1 MKSTHSIKVATI
13 ASLLSIAFNPAVAE
27 EYQDMSDPLS
37 VYSQAG
43 IGATNKGLNFKFGQA
58 YDTNNDST
66 MAMHVLEAK
75 GFAADALSL
84 NGNDS
89 FDSLRYR
96 HFTVDTQ
103 NGLGSQID
111 INWDFNQK
119 LGSASYSMIQALPA
133 FGPVQ
138 LYPLAGIGVNVADV
152 DSALL
157 VDDEDNEIGSIGYAI
172 PSSFGLLGV
181 YSKIELN
188 DQVWLNYNP
197 MYTTQL
203 GGLETFSNLY
213 GWQHEI
219 AASYQINTQSNIRAF
234 WNFGEALKGTD
245 FRVEYN
251 YQF

>member
-1 MKSTHSIKVATI
+1 MKTINSVKVATI
-13 ASLLSIAFNPAVAE
+13 ASILSLAFNTAVAE
-27 EYQDMSDPLS
+27 DYQDMSDPLA

-43 IGATNKGLNFKFGQA
+43 VGVTNKGLNFKFGQA
-58 YDTNNDST
+58 YDTNNEST

-75 GFAADALSL
+75 GLAADTLGL
-84 NGNDS
+84 KGNDS

-96 HFTVDTQ
+96 HFNVNMQ
-103 NGLGSQID
+103 NGIGSQVD

-133 FGPVQ
+133 MGAIQ
-138 LYPLAGIGVNVADV
+138 LYPLAGIGVNIADV

-157 VDDEDNEIGSIGYAI
+157 VDEREPFGSIGYAI
-172 PSSFGLLGV
+172 PSSFGLLGF
-181 YSKIELN
+181 YSKIEIS

-203 GGLETFSNLY
+203 GGVEALSSLY
-213 GWQHEI
+213 GWQHEV
-219 AASYQINTQSNIRAF
+219 AASYQIDTQSNIRAF
-234 WNFGEALKGTD
+234 WNFGEAINGTD

>member
-1 MKSTHSIKVATI
+1 MKTINYIKVATI
-13 ASLLSIAFNPAVAE
+13 ASALSVVFNTSVAE

-58 YDTNNDST
+58 YDTNNEST

-75 GFAADALSL
+75 GFAADTLGL
-84 NGNDS
+84 KGNDS

-96 HFTVDTQ
+96 HFNVNMQ
-103 NGLGSQID
+103 NGIGSQVD

-133 FGPVQ
+133 MGAIQ
-138 LYPLAGIGVNVADV
+138 LYPLAGIGVNIADV

-157 VDDEDNEIGSIGYAI
+157 VDEGESFGSIGYAI
-172 PSSFGLLGV
+172 PSSFGLLGL
-181 YSKIELN
+181 YSKIEIT

-203 GGLETFSNLY
+203 GGVEALSSLY
-213 GWQHEI
+213 GWQHEV
-219 AASYQINTQSNIRAF
+219 ALSYQIDTQSNIRAF
-234 WNFGEALKGTD
+234 WNFGEAVNGTD